1 LMYIIDVYYLR
12 KEKYRRNIVK
22 QVAVAS

>member
-1 LMYIIDVYYLR
+1 MYIIDVYYLR